1 MYEYCILWSGIIA
14 VFLNSS
20 DANLL
25 FLLPSSP
32 FPYDNTFM
40 VFDQN

>member
-14 VFLNSS
+14 VFLNSLMQTS
-20 DANLL
+20 SFFSPPLL
-25 FLLPSSP
+25 FPH
-32 FPYDNTFM
+32 DNTFM